1 MPRKMHL
8 PKTDLVKAVVYT
20 AVGILLLLFCTSFL
34 PATQWTTV
42 TPNLLVAM
50 ISLLAYYE
58 GAGYAGVYGVIFGAL
73 LSGINGR
80 GALLP
85 PLFYAAFAL
94 LCAWLYEN
102 FFVRNFFAWLCY
114 TAAGLITVGL
124 YGLFYA
130 VSAWDMALDTLL
142 AGDALG
148 TFLLSLVLSLP
159 LYLFFGFLHRK
170 TDLKLG

>member
-58 GAGYAGVYGVIFGAL
+58 GAGYAG
-73 LSGINGR
+73 GI
-80 GALLP
+80 
-85 PLFYAAFAL
+85 
-94 LCAWLYEN
+94 
-102 FFVRNFFAWLCY
+102 
-114 TAAGLITVGL
+114 
-124 YGLFYA
+124 
-130 VSAWDMALDTLL
+130 VSAAVDGMRSMA
-142 AGDALG
+142 
-148 TFLLSLVLSLP
+148 
-159 LYLFFGFLHRK
+159 
-170 TDLKLG
+170 